1 MARKTPSQITAG
13 IIKAAMAHSDNT
25 PQTLAKQMQVHVNTV
40 YSDMRDP
47 DRIPQNRL
55 WMYFTILGVPVDD
68 ALKRIADSFSQ
79 MLVNR

>member
-1 MARKTPSQITAG
+1 MARKTPSHITAG
-13 IIKAAMAHSDNT
+13 IIKAAMAHSGNT
-25 PQTLAKQMQVHVNTV
+25 PRSLAKQMHVHVNTV
-40 YSDMRDP
+40 YQDMNDP

-55 WMYFTILGVPVDD
+55 WLYFTILGVPVDD